1 MRALVPDLILESVFA
16 INLDEL
22 KRRKIKGLLIDI
34 DNTLVPWGQP
44 NMEAAFVTW
53 VKKAKNEGFQVCLVS
68 NARPERTRSFAEL
81 LDIPAV
87 GQAMKPLARAFR
99 KGMALLGLEPGQVA
113 VIGDQLF
120 TDVFGGNRLG
130 LYTILINPLSTTE
143 LGATKFMRKMERK
156 ALARMVKRGMLSAES
171 IRLREGGRRR

>member
-1 MRALVPDLILESVFA
+1 MKALIPDAILESVFT
-16 INLDEL
+16 IDLDEL
-22 KRRKIKGLLIDI
+22 QKRNIQGLLIDI

-44 NMEAAFVTW
+44 HMEEAFVNW
-53 VKKAKNEGFQVCLVS
+53 VQQAKDRGFRVCLVS
-68 NARPERTRSFAEL
+68 NAREERARSFADL

-87 GQAMKPLARAFR
+87 GQALKPLGRAFR
-99 KGMALLGLEPGQVA
+99 RGMDLLDLGPGRVA

-143 LGATKFMRKMERK
+143 LGSTKVMRKLERK
-156 ALARMVKRGMLSAES
+156 ALTRMVKRGLISAES
-171 IRLREGGRRR
+171 MQVRRGRD